1 MRHSPERI
9 EVSRSSF
16 ISKWL
21 TPRQARVTI
30 ERLADSP
37 RKGSPRP
44 MMRTLLAPTT
54 TAPVA
59 VARPCALGGG
69 YVWQFK
75 SQVHAIPM
83 ANTTARRLRR
93 LPT

>member
-1 MRHSPERI
+1 M
-9 EVSRSSF
+9 
-16 ISKWL
+16 K
-21 TPRQARVTI
+21 
-30 ERLADSP
+30 
-37 RKGSPRP
+37 
-44 MMRTLLAPTT
+44 RTLLAPTT
-54 TAPVA
+54 TALVA
-59 VARPCALGGG
+59 VARPCALGDG